1 MKIWRMHFAYWIPKA
16 THAHTQ
22 VVQYSLLFHCNN
34 GCAKAPQC
42 YVICTLP
49 VLFNTVLELYF
60 HPAYSWWN
68 VNSHD
73 I

>member
-1 MKIWRMHFAYWIPKA
+1 
-16 THAHTQ
+16 
-22 VVQYSLLFHCNN
+22 
-34 GCAKAPQC
+34 
-42 YVICTLP
+42 LP